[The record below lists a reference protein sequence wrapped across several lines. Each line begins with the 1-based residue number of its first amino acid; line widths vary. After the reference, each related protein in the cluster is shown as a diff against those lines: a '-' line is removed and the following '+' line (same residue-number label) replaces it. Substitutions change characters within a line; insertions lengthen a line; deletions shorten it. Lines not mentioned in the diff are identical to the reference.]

1 MEGFA
6 EGYAVGQG
14 NSNNYGGGF
23 GGAWGSDWLALLVI
37 LALFGSWGNNGNG
50 GWGGNN
56 CGCGCNNGFAGYEIG
71 KLATTN
77 DVASG
82 FSTSAIMSNQRDM
95 QLANQQGFSNVQQT
109 LCQGFSGVNATVTAG
124 TNTISNA
131 ICNLGYN
138 TQSGFNALSSQIA
151 GCCCDI
157 EKELMQNRFLNEKQ
171 TCDIIQAS
179 NANTQRIVDMFT
191 NNKLDSLRAENAA
204 LTAQLSQNA
213 QTRTIIDTL
222 LPVAKPAYLTC
233 SPYQSAVGYNF
244 GWNNN
249 SCGCGCGCGF

>member
-14 NSNNYGGGF
+14 NNNNGGF

-37 LALFGSWGNNGNG
+37 LALFGNNGWG
-50 GWGGNN
+50 GGFGGFNGGNN
-56 CGCGCNNGFAGYEIG
+56 CGCGCGCNNVGYEIG

-82 FSTSAIMSNQRDM
+82 FSTSTIMSTQRDS
-95 QLANQQGFSNVQQT
+95 QLAMQQGFADVQQT
-109 LCQGFSGVNATVTAG
+109 LCQGFSGVNATVNAG

-138 TQSGFNALSSQIA
+138 TQGGFNSIANQISS
-151 GCCCDI
+151 CCCDI

-191 NNKLDSLRAENAA
+191 NNKLDSLRAENAQ

-222 LPVAKPAYLTC
+222 LPVARPAYLTC
-233 SPYQSAVGYNF
+233 SPYQSAMGY
-244 GWNNN
+244 GYSWNN
-249 SCGCGCGCGF
+249 GCGCNNNCCF